1 MSTLFYKQRVNKF
14 EGEGDKSLDL
24 ERSLRDGGRK
34 EDKDREEGEGSGNDE
49 DLVEMEWG
57 GGKP

>member
-1 MSTLFYKQRVNKF
+1 MNKF

-34 EDKDREEGEGSGNDE
+34 EEKDREEGEGSGNDE
-49 DLVEMEWG
+49 DLVEMECVWG
-57 GGKP
+57 GEP